1 MKKKLISVIIPT
13 YNRADL
19 IEETINSVL
28 NQTYQNFEILIIDD
42 GSTDNTKA
50 VVGSFKNNRIRYIWQ
65 KHGGFPGLT
74 RNNGIKVARGEYVA
88 FLDSDDLWL
97 PQKLDKQI
105 DAFEKN
111 PNILLVSTNGIKFP
125 SNYVQK
131 FFSIQ
136 DNKIMFF
143 RELLK
148 KNLVITSSILM
159 KRSVIKN
166 IGLMDESLRNM
177 QDYDYWLKILKY
189 KDKSILILRNILI
202 KYRIHESNIT
212 EQNLNKYPKY
222 LLKRYKIYLYIYSKF
237 HDYDQNYIKSILRDR
252 LYHVKLSQMEQSIL
266 QKRISQYNLI
276 KDKHLKFNDK
286 LSLLIKYYYNSY
298 FNFIKNNFLKEFIS
312 LSIKLLK
319 I

>member
-1 MKKKLISVIIPT
+1 
-13 YNRADL
+13 
-19 IEETINSVL
+19 
-28 NQTYQNFEILIIDD
+28 
-42 GSTDNTKA
+42 
-50 VVGSFKNNRIRYIWQ
+50 
-65 KHGGFPGLT
+65 
-74 RNNGIKVARGEYVA
+74 
-88 FLDSDDLWL
+88 
-97 PQKLDKQI
+97 
-105 DAFEKN
+105 
-111 PNILLVSTNGIKFP
+111 
-125 SNYVQK
+125 
-131 FFSIQ
+131 
-136 DNKIMFF
+136 
-143 RELLK
+143 
-148 KNLVITSSILM
+148 M

-252 LYHVKLSQMEQSIL
+252 LYQVKFSQMEQSIL

-286 LSLLIKYYYNSY
+286 LSILIKYYYNSY